1 MFGNVFAKCSWK
13 KITHL
18 KTIYNSIKEEVKK
31 NIKVKDSVLGNVGD
45 WKRSHYIILS
55 EIIKEELAHS
65 EQLKNDKIFELGNTI
80 SHITLQ
86 RFFENDYQD
95 KTHNDLRF
103 LKTLDKICIF
113 LGFKDLN
120 SYIHHLKENSVNG
133 KQLMS
138 EEFSTDIVYRYC
150 STVFELY
157 KNFPNLKL
165 ELFTELV
172 FDQSPF
178 LERATSFSNEL
189 CERNFELITKNNR
202 SNFEVFDI
210 NIVTDEPD
218 KKILETQEFWNLLF
232 KVGETGEEH
241 FVNQLNRQIYFIRKI
256 DNVWK
261 IWDNYNPDAGRLNNK
276 K

>member
-1 MFGNVFAKCSWK
+1 MAIFLLKRFLNN
-13 KITHL
+13 THL
-18 KTIYNSIKEEVKK
+18 KTIYNSIKNEVVKHP
-31 NIKVKDSVLGNVGD
+31 KVKDSVLGKVQE

-55 EIIKEELAHS
+55 EIIKDELALSEELKHN
-65 EQLKNDKIFELGNTI
+65 KKFELGNTI

-120 SYIHHLKENSVNG
+120 SYIHHLKDEETSENTF
-133 KQLMS
+133 S
-138 EEFSTDIVYRYC
+138 EGVFSTDIVYRYC

-157 KNFPNLKL
+157 KKFPTLNL
-165 ELFTELV
+165 ELFKDLV
-172 FDQSPF
+172 FDNSPF
-178 LERATSFSNEL
+178 LERASEFSKEL
-189 CERNFELITKNNR
+189 CDRKFELVTKNNR

-241 FVNQLNRQIYFIRKI
+241 FVNQLNTQIYFIRKI
-256 DNVWK
+256 NNSWK

>member
-1 MFGNVFAKCSWK
+1 M
-13 KITHL
+13 
-18 KTIYNSIKEEVKK
+18 KTIYNSIKEEVVKHS
-31 NIKVKDSVLGNVGD
+31 KVKDSVLGKVFE

-55 EIIKEELAHS
+55 EIIKDELALS
-65 EQLKNDKIFELGNTI
+65 TELKNDKKFELGNTI

-113 LGFKDLN
+113 LGYKDLN
-120 SYIHHLKENSVNG
+120 SYISHIKDDKINSENA
-133 KQLMS
+133 
-138 EEFSTDIVYRYC
+138 EENLFSTDIVYKYC
-150 STVFELY
+150 SQVFELY
-157 KNFPNLKL
+157 KKFPVL
-165 ELFTELV
+165 ELDLFGDLV
-172 FDQSPF
+172 FDNSPF
-178 LERATSFSNEL
+178 LERVTEFSKEL
-189 CERNFELITKNNR
+189 CERKFELITKNNR

-210 NIVTDEPD
+210 HIVTDEPD

-232 KVGETGEEH
+232 KSGETGEEH
-241 FVNQLNRQIYFIRKI
+241 FVNQLNTQIYFIRKI

>member
-1 MFGNVFAKCSWK
+1 M
-13 KITHL
+13 
-18 KTIYNSIKEEVKK
+18 KTIYNSIKDEV
-31 NIKVKDSVLGNVGD
+31 VKHPKIQDSVLGMVNE

-55 EIIKEELAHS
+55 EIIKDELALSEEL
-65 EQLKNDKIFELGNTI
+65 KDDKRFELGNTI

-120 SYIHHLKENSVNG
+120 AYIYHLKENDIIG
-133 KQLMS
+133 KELND
-138 EEFSTDIVYRYC
+138 EVFSTDIVYQYC
-150 STVFELY
+150 ATVFDLY
-157 KNFPNLKL
+157 KNFPVLKL
-165 ELFTELV
+165 DLFKDLV
-172 FDQSPF
+172 FDNSPF
-178 LERATSFSNEL
+178 LERASEFSREL
-189 CERNFELITKNNR
+189 CERQFELVTKNNR
-202 SNFEVFDI
+202 SNFEIFDV
-210 NIVTDEPD
+210 NIVTDQPD

-241 FVNQLNRQIYFIRKI
+241 FVNQLNTQIYFIRKI
-256 DNVWK
+256 DDVWK

-276 K
+276 KQKP

>member
-1 MFGNVFAKCSWK
+1 M
-13 KITHL
+13 
-18 KTIYNSIKEEVKK
+18 KTIYNSIKDEVLKHSK
-31 NIKVKDSVLGNVGD
+31 IQDSVLGKVEQ

-55 EIIKEELAHS
+55 EIIKDELALS
-65 EQLKNDKIFELGNTI
+65 EELKNDKKFELGNTI

-120 SYIHHLKENSVNG
+120 SYIHHLKDGETNG
-133 KQLMS
+133 RIDSK
-138 EEFSTDIVYRYC
+138 EVFSTEIVYRYC

-157 KNFPNLKL
+157 KKFPVLNL
-165 ELFTELV
+165 ELFKDLV
-172 FDQSPF
+172 FENSPF
-178 LERATSFSNEL
+178 LERASEFSKEL
-189 CERNFELITKNNR
+189 CDRKFELVTKNNR

-241 FVNQLNRQIYFIRKI
+241 FVNQLNTQIYFIRKI
-256 DNVWK
+256 DNVWR